1 MPVPLPS
8 SVLTT
13 IDGAQPAPA
22 LAPASASPSVP
33 SSPTRLSAGLRP
45 PLLLPPHPVFRSVR
59 GQEGHVGVAATAVLG
74 IAGRVEAAGKV
85 SFVGKERLVV
95 PCTNS
100 LESRAAG
107 TGAEEVRARHRSQLE
122 AEQPPAPPGG
132 PVPAAVGEP
141 PKSAPVPRR
150 KKCGFTG
157 CKVWHP
163 CGWLALRHR
172 HPRAGQPLHA
182 RAPLPSPPIPAPVDP
197 ARHDSLRPVSFW
209 FLPPL
214 SLPFLPSSPGVPVP
228 CHLARSPPPISAT
241 SSGVEGLLL
250 WVWCGPQI

>member
-1 MPVPLPS
+1 MAPSLPPPSPLP
-8 SVLTT
+8 
-13 IDGAQPAPA
+13 
-22 LAPASASPSVP
+22 
-33 SSPTRLSAGLRP
+33 RRP
-45 PLLLPPHPVFRSVR
+45 PLCHPRPHASAQVFDHRYFFPPHPVFGSVR

-74 IAGRVEAAGKV
+74 IAGRVEATGKV
-85 SFVGKERLVV
+85 SCVGKERLVV

-141 PKSAPVPRR
+141 PKPAPVPRR

-157 CKVWHP
+157 CKVRHP

-172 HPRAGQPLHA
+172 RPRAGQPLHA

-197 ARHDSLRPVSFW
+197 ARHGSLRPVSFC

-228 CHLARSPPPISAT
+228 CHLARSPPPLSAT

-250 WVWCGPQI
+250 WAWCGTKIWACGRRAG

>member
-1 MPVPLPS
+1 MHVPLPS

-45 PLLLPPHPVFRSVR
+45 PLLLPPTPSLRICR
-59 GQEGHVGVAATAVLG
+59 GQEGHVGVATTAVLG
-74 IAGRVEAAGKV
+74 MAGRVEATGKV
-85 SFVGKERLVV
+85 SCVGKERLVV

-107 TGAEEVRARHRSQLE
+107 TGAEEVRARHQSQLE
-122 AEQPPAPPGG
+122 AEQPPAPPVG

-141 PKSAPVPRR
+141 PKPAPVPRR

-157 CKVWHP
+157 CKVRHP

-172 HPRAGQPLHA
+172 RPRAGQPLHA

-197 ARHDSLRPVSFW
+197 APSASSLPCLFLSFLLRPAFPFPATSPA
-209 FLPPL
+209 LLPL
-214 SLPFLPSSPGVPVP
+214 S
-228 CHLARSPPPISAT
+228 RPPPQ
-241 SSGVEGLLL
+241 E
-250 WVWCGPQI
+250 